1 MENYTLYIDI
11 YFEKKIKCAGGQNK
25 NNRDTNDIYCTRDKI
40 NPLIVIRFDVA
51 QQNSRRHIFYT
62 VRTQRE
68 HNIYIILCVNIY
80 MLRIYFGV

>member
-1 MENYTLYIDI
+1 MRWIDTKIDMCGWTKKTTEMQTENCI
-11 YFEKKIKCAGGQNK
+11 
-25 NNRDTNDIYCTRDKI
+25 RDKI

>member
-1 MENYTLYIDI
+1 MIHYIYI
-11 YFEKKIKCAGGQNK
+11 YILKKKKCAGGQNK

>member
-1 MENYTLYIDI
+1 MENDTLYIYI
-11 YFEKKIKCAGGQNK
+11 LKKKKCAGGQNK